1 MDGTSPFTLW
11 PLFFSCWPLSTWCSP
26 SWFCRRWGRQ
36 QPRRYSQQRTIVY
49 VWFPAPLCFV
59 QVRIYEIFPLWFH
72 ISQPRATL
80 TMSFLSR
87 WFSCSLRTELTSQS
101 FSKEAAYYQTIYMN
115 RWSQESRANSGG
127 CTVVVTGEW
136 LLFSLNSFVYVFV
149 LQMNKFCT
157 EIAEFMFLS
166 ALRETAD
173 YQK

>member
-1 MDGTSPFTLW
+1 
-11 PLFFSCWPLSTWCSP
+11 
-26 SWFCRRWGRQ
+26 
-36 QPRRYSQQRTIVY
+36 
-49 VWFPAPLCFV
+49 
-59 QVRIYEIFPLWFH
+59 
-72 ISQPRATL
+72 
-80 TMSFLSR
+80 
-87 WFSCSLRTELTSQS
+87 
-101 FSKEAAYYQTIYMN
+101 MN